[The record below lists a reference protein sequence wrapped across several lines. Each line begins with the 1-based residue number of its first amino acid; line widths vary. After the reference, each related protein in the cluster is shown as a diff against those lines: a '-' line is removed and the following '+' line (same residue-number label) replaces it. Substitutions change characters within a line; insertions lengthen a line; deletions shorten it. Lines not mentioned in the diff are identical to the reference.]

1 MGRVSSGRRLIE
13 LSHSIEPGM
22 TTYPGLPGPILS
34 DFLSREDSRA
44 RYAPGTSFSIARL
57 DMVVNTGT
65 YVDAPFHR
73 FAEGSDI
80 AGLPLE
86 RLADLEGVVVAK
98 GPERAF
104 DTDLFEGK
112 DLAGKAVLL
121 KSGWDSRFGTPA
133 YSEGSPYVTRAAARM
148 LVAARPALVGIDSL
162 NIDDTADGTR
172 PAHTHL
178 LEAGIP
184 IVEHLRGLDALPDAG
199 FRFHCAPAPFR
210 GVGSFPVR
218 AYAVIAAGPGG
229 GPSGPPNP
237 PGETV

>member
-1 MGRVSSGRRLIE
+1 MGRVSSGRRLID
-13 LSHSIEPGM
+13 LSHPIEPGM
-22 TTYPGLPGPILS
+22 TTYPGLPGPVVS

-44 RYAPGTSFSIARL
+44 RYAPGTSFAIARI

-80 AGLPLE
+80 AGVPLE
-86 RLADLEGVVVAK
+86 RLVDLEGVVVAR
-98 GPERAF
+98 GPGRAF
-104 DTDLFEGK
+104 EKGLFEGK

-133 YSEGSPYVTRAAARM
+133 YSEGNPYVTRAAALA

-162 NIDDTADGTR
+162 NIDDTADGAR
-172 PAHTHL
+172 PAHTLL

-184 IVEHLRGLDALPDAG
+184 IVEHLRGLDALPDSG

-218 AYAVIAAGPGG
+218 AYAVIE
-229 GPSGPPNP
+229 
-237 PGETV
+237 GETV

>member
-1 MGRVSSGRRLIE
+1 MGRVRPGRRLID
-13 LSHSIEPGM
+13 LSHPIEPGM

-44 RYAPGTSFSIARL
+44 RYAPGTSFLIARI

-73 FAEGSDI
+73 FAEGTDI

-86 RLADLEGVVVAK
+86 RVADLEGVVVAK
-98 GPERAF
+98 GAGRGF
-104 DTDLFEGK
+104 DTDLFEGR

-133 YSEGSPYVTRAAARM
+133 YSEGSPYLTRAAART

-162 NIDDTADGTR
+162 NIDDTGDTAR
-172 PAHTHL
+172 PAHTLL
-178 LEAGIP
+178 LEAEIP
-184 IVEHLRGLDALPDAG
+184 IVEHLRNLAALPDSG

-210 GVGSFPVR
+210 AVGSFPVR
-218 AYAVIAAGPGG
+218 AYAVIEPGK
-229 GPSGPPNP
+229 
-237 PGETV
+237 ETV

>member
-1 MGRVSSGRRLIE
+1 MGRVTSVRRLID

-44 RYAPGTSFSIARL
+44 RYAPGTSFLIARI
-57 DMVVNTGT
+57 DMVANTGT
-65 YVDAPFHR
+65 YIDAPFHR
-73 FAEGSDI
+73 FGEGSDI

-86 RLADLEGVVVAK
+86 CLADLEGVVVAK
-98 GPERAF
+98 GPGRGF
-104 DTDLFEGK
+104 DTDLFEGW

-133 YSEGSPYVTRAAARM
+133 YSEGSPYLTRAAARA
-148 LVAARPALVGIDSL
+148 LVAAAPALVGIDSL
-162 NIDDTADGTR
+162 NIDDTADGAR
-172 PAHTHL
+172 PAHTLL

-184 IVEHLRGLDALPDAG
+184 IVEHLRGLAALPDSG

-218 AYAVIAAGPGG
+218 AYAVMASPGE
-229 GPSGPPNP
+229 PWGPPNP
-237 PGETV
+237 PRGTA